1 MIRKSRTSSLSSAR
15 STVTDRPRQRGRALT
30 LVLVVAAALSL
41 PAAIWIHRE
50 SNHDPLKAWAAAPPD
65 LQAVLW
71 PEPRAVADFRLQT
84 QHGAPFTNADLEGRW
99 SFMFFGYLTCPDVC
113 PTTLHVMR
121 ELRSLLRSIDRSA
134 DQHQFIF
141 VSVDPERDRPAA
153 IGPYLAH
160 FDAALIGLS
169 GPDSELERLA
179 QPLAVRYIE
188 VVDAESGARGIDH
201 TSSLLVVDP
210 YGRVVAA
217 FSPPHRPERMRDVF
231 QQLRRY
237 TRS

>member
-1 MIRKSRTSSLSSAR
+1 MIRKYRTSSLSSAPL
-15 STVTDRPRQRGRALT
+15 TDRRQRGRTLK
-30 LVLVVAAALSL
+30 LVLVVAAAISL
-41 PAAIWIHRE
+41 PAAIWVHRE
-50 SNHDPLKAWAAAPPD
+50 SNHDPLKAWAVAPPD
-65 LQAVLW
+65 LQVVLW
-71 PEPRAVADFRLQT
+71 PEPRPVAEFRLQT
-84 QHGAPFTNADLEGRW
+84 QHGASFTNADLEGRW
-99 SFMFFGYLTCPDVC
+99 SFVFFGYLTCPDVC

-121 ELRSLLRSIDRSA
+121 ELRSLLRSVDRSA

-141 VSVDPERDRPAA
+141 VSVDPERDSPAS
-153 IGPYLAH
+153 IGPYLAY
-160 FDAALIGLS
+160 FDAAMIGLS
-169 GPDSELERLA
+169 GPAAELERLA
-179 QPLAVRYIE
+179 QPLAVKYIE

-237 TRS
+237 LRA